1 MIDQNNK
8 IDLKNI
14 AEVTEE
20 SKFRLL
26 KILGLEE
33 SVISEINKKYKNHL
47 NSFSPISLPLS
58 VSQQEEEE
66 GNSLNFFS

>member
-33 SVISEINKKYKNHL
+33 SIISEINKKYKNHL

-66 GNSLNFFS
+66 ENSLNFFS

>member
-66 GNSLNFFS
+66 ENSRNFSS

>member
-33 SVISEINKKYKNHL
+33 SIINEINKKYKNHL

-58 VSQQEEEE
+58 VSQQEEVEE
-66 GNSLNFFS
+66 NSLNFFS

>member
-33 SVISEINKKYKNHL
+33 SIISEINKKYKNHL

>member
-33 SVISEINKKYKNHL
+33 SIINEINKKYKNHL
-47 NSFSPISLPLS
+47 NSFSPINFPLS
-58 VSQQEEEE
+58 ASKQEEVE
-66 GNSLNFFS
+66 GNS

>member
-33 SVISEINKKYKNHL
+33 SIISEINKKYKNHL

-58 VSQQEEEE
+58 VSQQEEVEE
-66 GNSLNFFS
+66 NSLNFFS

>member
-33 SVISEINKKYKNHL
+33 SIISEINKKYKNHL

-66 GNSLNFFS
+66 ENSRNFSS